1 MSSGGGMSYRTYAAR
16 VLEGF
21 SWTWSRVA
29 AGRPSA
35 MHGFCMGGLY
45 VYAASGLRP
54 SNVPALRVC
63 ERVVATVIVSDEHN
77 TPRGTEEHAKSV
89 EKLAGRCLRS
99 AVGVCVCEC
108 VPPRPVV

>member
-1 MSSGGGMSYRTYAAR
+1 MRCTWGRHMQGGGISSGGGMSYRTYAAR

-21 SWTWSRVA
+21 PGHG
-29 AGRPSA
+29 AGSLLGG
-35 MHGFCMGGLY
+35 HQLCMGGLY

-77 TPRGTEEHAKSV
+77 TPRGTEEHAKRRV
-89 EKLAGRCLRS
+89 ETS
-99 AVGVCVCEC
+99 
-108 VPPRPVV
+108 

>member
-1 MSSGGGMSYRTYAAR
+1 
-16 VLEGF
+16 
-21 SWTWSRVA
+21 
-29 AGRPSA
+29 

-77 TPRGTEEHAKSV
+77 TPRGTEEHAKRRV

-99 AVGVCVCEC
+99 VYAYVNVSLRARSCERPTVCDIEFRIWYRM
-108 VPPRPVV
+108 PATAA

>member
-1 MSSGGGMSYRTYAAR
+1 
-16 VLEGF
+16 
-21 SWTWSRVA
+21 
-29 AGRPSA
+29 

-77 TPRGTEEHAKSV
+77 TPRGTEEHAKRRV
-89 EKLAGRCLRS
+89 ETVSWSLPP
-99 AVGVCVCEC
+99 VGVCVCEC

>member
-1 MSSGGGMSYRTYAAR
+1 
-16 VLEGF
+16 
-21 SWTWSRVA
+21 
-29 AGRPSA
+29 

-77 TPRGTEEHAKSV
+77 TPRGTEEHAKRRV
-89 EKLAGRCLRS
+89 EEKLARGRCGSGRS
-99 AVGVCVCEC
+99 NGRMRMCEC